1 MYKIR
6 EATQGDC
13 NGIGKV
19 YCDSWKAAYQNILP
33 QNYLN
38 SLTVTNCTPDKV
50 SVDDIVLLKQE
61 RVVGICHISEA
72 RNRDNKVW
80 GEIVSIYLLPEI
92 WGSGIIGSELFQS
105 ALKKLKQR
113 GFKNICLWVLKDNIR
128 ARKFYE
134 KNGFAVSGNECET
147 EIAECNISEVEYIY
161 YG

>member
-1 MYKIR
+1 MYIIR

-19 YCDSWKAAYQNILP
+19 YCDSWRAAYQNILP

-50 SVDDIVLLKQE
+50 SMDDIVLLKQE

-72 RNRDNKVW
+72 RNLKDKVW
-80 GEIVSIYLLPEI
+80 GEIVAIYLLPDM
-92 WGSGIIGSELFQS
+92 WGSGVGSQLLQS
-105 ALKKLKQR
+105 AIKKLEYR